1 MSDKTD
7 DLINHFAAALREKL
21 TAAEQKYGYDD
32 AWLNGDWR
40 DDLVRKLQEHVQKG
54 DPRDVAAYCAFAW
67 HHGWSVAPASPA
79 QPADAVERVAEAF
92 YLAMYENDGGDWRA
106 VETKDVWREK
116 ALRVMAALSAP
127 RTAAQD
133 AAAARIAELE
143 KALRPSTA
151 VGASLLR
158 SVNEPLPP
166 GCYCKP
172 GQCMAPKIMGR
183 QMPCRDPQKAAL
195 PADDATGR

>member
-1 MSDKTD
+1 MSEYIDIVFDGPPSHESGRFVEVESAEGKSISIGEWVHRPD
-7 DLINHFAAALREKL
+7 GYWALRI
-21 TAAEQKYGYDD
+21 
-32 AWLNGDWR
+32 
-40 DDLVRKLQEHVQKG
+40 
-54 DPRDVAAYCAFAW
+54 
-67 HHGWSVAPASPA
+67 ASPA
-79 QPADAVERVAEAF
+79 PPADAVERVAEAF

-116 ALRVMAALSAP
+116 ALRVIAALSAP